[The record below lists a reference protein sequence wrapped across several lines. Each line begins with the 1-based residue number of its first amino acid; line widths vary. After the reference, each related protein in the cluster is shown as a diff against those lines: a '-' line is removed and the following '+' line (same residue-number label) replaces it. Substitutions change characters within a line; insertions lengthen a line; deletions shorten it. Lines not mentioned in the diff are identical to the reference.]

1 MPGECRA
8 GSSVYKKTGGRP
20 EDSQNRKCHVMR
32 VTEREDQELHRL
44 GFTNG
49 SVWTR
54 QCTEYVHACPHLRP
68 HPHSAHV
75 CIMCNGL
82 VRAEEDVHWS
92 VYMHKLAVSLACHFW
107 GAVHCVFRWG
117 CSQAK
122 KSLITLAGQQVP
134 GIQSLPPRTET
145 TNSSHSTQHSY

>member
-1 MPGECRA
+1 MNATATQRPQGQGQRMPGECRA

-20 EDSQNRKCHVMR
+20 EGSQNRKCHVMR

-54 QCTEYVHACPHLRP
+54 QCTEYVYACPHLRP

-75 CIMCNGL
+75 SIMCNGL
-82 VRAEEDVHWS
+82 VRAEEDVHLS
-92 VYMHKLAVSLACHFW
+92 VYKCTSWQSVLHVTSGEPSTL
-107 GAVHCVFRWG
+107 
-117 CSQAK
+117 CSDGVAHR
-122 KSLITLAGQQVP
+122 
-134 GIQSLPPRTET
+134 PR
-145 TNSSHSTQHSY
+145 NH